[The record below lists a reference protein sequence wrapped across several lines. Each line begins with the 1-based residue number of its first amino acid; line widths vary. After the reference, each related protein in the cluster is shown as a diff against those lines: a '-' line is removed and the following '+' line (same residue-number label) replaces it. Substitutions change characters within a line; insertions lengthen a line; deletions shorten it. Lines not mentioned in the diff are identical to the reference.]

1 MLKED
6 SVGDSVRPFCAAAR
20 LQSAADIVRAVIGSS
35 PRVCISA
42 GATSDDSTAASS
54 ISPPAE
60 VSCRSPGNEVPTDAR
75 SSDAFK
81 AALVRSADELH
92 PGGSMRL
99 TDSSVSD
106 SRSLDMNAEKKGE
119 TPMQYPSMCS
129 VRSYFVC
136 PRAISS
142 NWEHASGSTAL
153 VASKKTGPPN
163 EATSGVGSTLSASS
177 VKRTTRRSSLTVRNP
192 RSASRPRRASGARA
206 TLPAWHTR

>member
-1 MLKED
+1 M
-6 SVGDSVRPFCAAAR
+6 
-20 LQSAADIVRAVIGSS
+20 
-35 PRVCISA
+35 CISA
-42 GATSDDSTAASS
+42 EAISDESTGASS

-60 VSCRSPGNEVPTDAR
+60 VSSWSPSEEVPTDAR
-75 SSDAFK
+75 SSDVLK
-81 AALVRSADELH
+81 AALVRSVDELH
-92 PGGSMRL
+92 PGGSMRVI
-99 TDSSVSD
+99 DSSVSE
-106 SRSLDMNAEKKGE
+106 SRSLAMNAEEKGE

-136 PRAISS
+136 PRAIAS

-192 RSASRPRRASGARA
+192 RSASRPRSASGARA
-206 TLPAWHTR
+206 T